1 MEEPT
6 KYATFLVTVPESDV
20 RFFKQIAK
28 RLDWKVGRR
37 RKSPLEEALEDV
49 KAGRLSG
56 PYSCADE
63 IFEDLGIEAAATHK
77 PRPER
82 AAPHSPGQS
91 EEMKSPNG
99 TLGSP
104 CGTVGAL

>member
-6 KYATFLVTVPESDV
+6 KYATFLVTLPESDV

-28 RLDWKVGRR
+28 RLGWKVGRR
-37 RKSPLEEALEDV
+37 KKSPLEEALEDV
-49 KAGRLSG
+49 RCGRIY
-56 PYSCADE
+56 PIDDIDE
-63 IFEDLGIEAAATHK
+63 YFKHYGIEAAATHK